1 MRLFKPNLRSSIHAI
16 FSSSYPSVPPTAA
29 MEIGIEDIRSAMLG
43 LMTAGEDE
51 RFPHVVRRIRYAGDV
66 QGLWYL
72 RGDLM
77 AVLASSHGEAA
88 AREKLESLR
97 DMFEDLL
104 PRGLRSRPSPL
115 SSSSRDTDNAPL
127 SRLDGG
133 QDSGFKP
140 S

>member
-1 MRLFKPNLRSSIHAI
+1 MRFFKPNLRSSIHAI

-77 AVLASSHGEAA
+77 AVLASSHGETA

-127 SRLDGG
+127 SRSDGA